1 MARAIR
7 GLDPIYYILASLPE
21 IDIERLKKDSLRVYL
36 QNRLRNLEARISI
49 LSQQYANT
57 EEEDWQHLYW
67 GEEGTEELW
76 DNLLELDYLEA
87 TREAI
92 IEALEAL

>member
-7 GLDPIYYILASLPE
+7 GLDPIYYLLTSLPE
-21 IDIERLKKDSLRVYL
+21 VDVERLKKDSIRVYL
-36 QNRLRNLEARISI
+36 QERLRHLEDRIST
-49 LSQQYANT
+49 LSQQYMNT
-57 EEEDWQHLYW
+57 GEDWQPLGW
-67 GEEGTEELW
+67 GEESTEEIW
-76 DNLLELDYLEA
+76 DGLLELDYLEA

>member
-7 GLDPIYYILASLPE
+7 GLDPVYYILASLPE
-21 IDIERLKKDSLRVYL
+21 VDVERLKKDSLRVYL
-36 QNRLRNLEARISI
+36 QNRLRYLEARISI
-49 LSQQYANT
+49 LSQQYADA
-57 EEEDWQHLYW
+57 EEDWQHWYW
-67 GEEGTEELW
+67 GEESTEDLW

>member
-7 GLDPIYYILASLPE
+7 GIDPIYYILASLPE
-21 IDIERLKKDSLRVYL
+21 VDVERLKKDSLRVYL
-36 QNRLRNLEARISI
+36 QNRLRYLEARISI
-49 LSQQYANT
+49 LSQQYAD
-57 EEEDWQHLYW
+57 EEEDWQHWYW
-67 GEEGTEELW
+67 GEESTEDLW

>member
-7 GLDPIYYILASLPE
+7 DINPIYYTLASLPE
-21 IDIERLKKDSLRVYL
+21 VDVERLKKDSLRAYL
-36 QNRLRNLEARISI
+36 QNRLRHLEARISI
-49 LSQQYANT
+49 LSHQYADMG
-57 EEEDWQHLYW
+57 EDWQHLYW
-67 GEEGTEELW
+67 GEESTEELW
-76 DNLLELDYLEA
+76 ENLLELDYLEA

>member
-7 GLDPIYYILASLPE
+7 GINPIYYTLASLPE
-21 IDIERLKKDSLRVYL
+21 VDVERLKKDSLRVYL
-36 QNRLRNLEARISI
+36 QNRLRHLEARISI
-49 LSQQYANT
+49 LFS
-57 EEEDWQHLYW
+57 YW
-67 GEEGTEELW
+67 GEESTEELW

>member
-67 GEEGTEELW
+67 CEEGTEELW

>member
-21 IDIERLKKDSLRVYL
+21 VDVERLKKDSLRVYL
-36 QNRLRNLEARISI
+36 QNRLRHLEARIST
-49 LSQQYANT
+49 LSHQHADM
-57 EEEDWQHLYW
+57 EEDWQHLYW
-67 GEEGTEELW
+67 GEESTEELW
-76 DNLLELDYLEA
+76 NNLLELDYLEA

>member
-7 GLDPIYYILASLPE
+7 GLDPTYYILASLPE
-21 IDIERLKKDSLRVYL
+21 IDVERLKKDSLRVYL
-36 QNRLRNLEARISI
+36 QNRLRHLEDRISV
-49 LSQQYANT
+49 LSQQYAN
-57 EEEDWQHLYW
+57 EEDWLHWYW
-67 GEEGTEELW
+67 GEERPEELW
-76 DNLLELDYLEA
+76 DSLLELDYLEA

>member
-7 GLDPIYYILASLPE
+7 GLDPTYYILASLPE
-21 IDIERLKKDSLRVYL
+21 IDVEHLKKDSLRVYL
-36 QNRLRNLEARISI
+36 QNRLRHLEARIST
-49 LSQQYANT
+49 LSQQYANM
-57 EEEDWQHLYW
+57 EEENWQHLYW
-67 GEEGTEELW
+67 GEESTEELW
-76 DNLLELDYLEA
+76 DDLLELDYLEA

>member
-21 IDIERLKKDSLRVYL
+21 VDVERLKKDSLRVYL
-36 QNRLRNLEARISI
+36 QNRLRHLEARIYT
-49 LSQQYANT
+49 LSQQYMNM
-57 EEEDWQHLYW
+57 EENWQHLYW

-76 DNLLELDYLEA
+76 DDLLELDYLEA

>member
-21 IDIERLKKDSLRVYL
+21 IDVERLKKDSLRVYL
-36 QNRLRNLEARISI
+36 QNRLRHLEARISI
-49 LSQQYANT
+49 LSQQYADT
-57 EEEDWQHLYW
+57 EEEDWQRLYW
-67 GEEGTEELW
+67 GEESTEELW

>member
-21 IDIERLKKDSLRVYL
+21 VDIERLKRDSLRAYL
-36 QNRLRNLEARISI
+36 QNRLRHLENHISI
-49 LSQQYANT
+49 LSQQYADM
-57 EEEDWQHLYW
+57 EEEWQHLYW
-67 GEEGTEELW
+67 GEESTGELW

>member
-7 GLDPIYYILASLPE
+7 GINSIYYTLASLPE
-21 IDIERLKKDSLRVYL
+21 VDVERLKKDSLRVYL
-36 QNRLRNLEARISI
+36 QNRLRHLEARISI
-49 LSQQYANT
+49 LSHQYADM
-57 EEEDWQHLYW
+57 EEDWQHSYW
-67 GEEGTEELW
+67 GEESTEKLW

-92 IEALEAL
+92 IETLEAL

>member
-7 GLDPIYYILASLPE
+7 GLDPIYYLLSSLPE
-21 IDIERLKKDSLRVYL
+21 VDIERLKKDSLRVYL
-36 QNRLRNLEARISI
+36 QNRLRHLEDRISI
-49 LSQQYANT
+49 LSQQYAHT
-57 EEEDWQHLYW
+57 EEDWQHLCW
-67 GEEGTEELW
+67 GEESTEELW
-76 DNLLELDYLEA
+76 GNLLELDYLEA

>member
-21 IDIERLKKDSLRVYL
+21 VDVERLKKDSLRVYL
-36 QNRLRNLEARISI
+36 QNRLRHLEARISI
-49 LSQQYANT
+49 LSQQY
-57 EEEDWQHLYW
+57 EDEEDYQHLYW
-67 GEEGTEELW
+67 EEENTEEFW
-76 DNLLELDYLEA
+76 DSLLELDYLEA
-87 TREAI
+87 SREAI

>member
-7 GLDPIYYILASLPE
+7 GINPIYYTLASLPE
-21 IDIERLKKDSLRVYL
+21 VDVERLKKDSLRVYL
-36 QNRLRNLEARISI
+36 QNRLRHLEARILI
-49 LSQQYANT
+49 LSHQHT
-57 EEEDWQHLYW
+57 EMEEDWQHLYW
-67 GEEGTEELW
+67 GEESTEELW

>member
-21 IDIERLKKDSLRVYL
+21 VDVERLKKDSLRVYL
-36 QNRLRNLEARISI
+36 QNRLRHLETRISF
-49 LSQQYANT
+49 LSHQYT
-57 EEEDWQHLYW
+57 DMEQDWRYSYWVEDN
-67 GEEGTEELW
+67 TEELW
-76 DNLLELDYLEA
+76 DNLLELDYLQA

>member
-7 GLDPIYYILASLPE
+7 GINPIYYTLASLLE
-21 IDIERLKKDSLRVYL
+21 LDVECLKKDSLRVYL
-36 QNRLRNLEARISI
+36 QNRLRHLEVRISM
-49 LSQQYANT
+49 LSHQYADM
-57 EEEDWQHLYW
+57 EENRQHLYW
-67 GEEGTEELW
+67 GEESTEELW
-76 DNLLELDYLEA
+76 NDLLELDYLEA

>member
-7 GLDPIYYILASLPE
+7 GINPIYYTLASLQE
-21 IDIERLKKDSLRVYL
+21 VDVERLKKDSLRVYL
-36 QNRLRNLEARISI
+36 QNRLRHLEARISI
-49 LSQQYANT
+49 LSHQYADM
-57 EEEDWQHLYW
+57 EEDRQLSYW
-67 GEEGTEELW
+67 GEESTEELW

-92 IEALEAL
+92 IESLEAL

>member
-21 IDIERLKKDSLRVYL
+21 VDVERLKKDSLRVYL
-36 QNRLRNLEARISI
+36 QNRLRHLEVRIST
-49 LSQQYANT
+49 LSQQYADGG
-57 EEEDWQHLYW
+57 EDWQHLYW
-67 GEEGTEELW
+67 GEESTEELW
-76 DNLLELDYLEA
+76 NNLLELDYLEA

>member
-7 GLDPIYYILASLPE
+7 GLDPIYYILASLPRV
-21 IDIERLKKDSLRVYL
+21 DIERLKKDSLRIYL
-36 QNRLRNLEARISI
+36 QNRLRHLEARISI
-49 LSQQYANT
+49 LCQQYANT
-57 EEEDWQHLYW
+57 EEDWQHSYW
-67 GEEGTEELW
+67 VEESTEELW

>member
-7 GLDPIYYILASLPE
+7 GLDPLYYILASLPE
-21 IDIERLKKDSLRVYL
+21 IDVERLKKDSLRVYL
-36 QNRLRNLEARISI
+36 QNRLRHLEARIST
-49 LSQQYANT
+49 LSQQYT
-57 EEEDWQHLYW
+57 DTEEDWQHWYW
-67 GEEGTEELW
+67 GEESTEELW
-76 DNLLELDYLEA
+76 GNLLELDYLEA

>member
-21 IDIERLKKDSLRVYL
+21 VDVEHLKKDSLRVYL
-36 QNRLRNLEARISI
+36 QNRLRHLEARISI
-49 LSQQYANT
+49 LSQQYADM
-57 EEEDWQHLYW
+57 EEDWQHLYW
-67 GEEGTEELW
+67 GEESTEEFW

>member
-21 IDIERLKKDSLRVYL
+21 VDVERLKKDSLRVYL
-36 QNRLRNLEARISI
+36 QNRLRHLEDRISV

-57 EEEDWQHLYW
+57 EEDGHHLYW
-67 GEEGTEELW
+67 GEESTEELW

>member
-1 MARAIR
+1 MAKAIR

-21 IDIERLKKDSLRVYL
+21 VDVERLKKDSLRAYL
-36 QNRLRNLEARISI
+36 QNRLRHLEARIST
-49 LSQQYANT
+49 LSHQYADM
-57 EEEDWQHLYW
+57 EEDWQHSYW
-67 GEEGTEELW
+67 GEESTEELW
-76 DNLLELDYLEA
+76 NNLLELDYLEA

>member
-21 IDIERLKKDSLRVYL
+21 VDVERLKKDSLRVYL
-36 QNRLRNLEARISI
+36 QNRLRYLEARISV
-49 LSQQYANT
+49 LSRQYADS
-57 EEEDWQHLYW
+57 EEDWQHWYW
-67 GEEGTEELW
+67 GEESTEDLW

>member
-21 IDIERLKKDSLRVYL
+21 VDVERLKKDSLRVYL
-36 QNRLRNLEARISI
+36 QHRLQRLEAHISI
-49 LSQQYANT
+49 LCQQYEGAEEDCQHLFW
-57 EEEDWQHLYW
+57 EEES
-67 GEEGTEELW
+67 TEELW
-76 DNLLELDYLEA
+76 NNLLELDYLEA

>member
-21 IDIERLKKDSLRVYL
+21 VDVERLKKDSLRVYL
-36 QNRLRNLEARISI
+36 QNRLRHLEARISI
-49 LSQQYANT
+49 LSQQYADA
-57 EEEDWQHLYW
+57 EEDWQRMYW
-67 GEEGTEELW
+67 GEESTEELW

-92 IEALEAL
+92 IETLEAL